1 MRPGPRRNVAV
12 IASGRG
18 WRLVLV
24 EPDTRVLPGW
34 RRYWP
39 TEATARAVI
48 EPAAAVV
55 GRIGADN
62 PLSLLASGV
71 AALRKLGHSRR
82 VLALEVREA
91 SADVRRIRRHR
102 V

>member
-24 EPDTRVLPGW
+24 EPDARVLPGW

-48 EPAAAVV
+48 DV
-55 GRIGADN
+55 GAQLGAGGHA
-62 PLSLLASGV
+62 LSLLAGGV